1 MNNNDKHI
9 SSRLLASAGALMMI
23 SGILM
28 AICGK
33 IAYGGVFWVS
43 ASCMFIASYNIRK
56 RAISALSITAVL
68 LFMLPVILYLKK

>member
-43 ASCMFIASYNIRK
+43 ASCMFIASYNIRI
-56 RAISALSITAVL
+56 AEN
-68 LFMLPVILYLKK
+68 KKESDDKDKD